1 MWIFNPLDLS
11 LSKKKCYTFLLKSI
25 KIVILKPTPEFCI
38 LTTLFSLPP
47 PLENEFSSNYTRFI
61 RINFQLQ
68 EKILIDCSN
77 SQLASGILEVEEY
90 IERMKAAKEDLESL
104 RSFKYENYGI
114 ECDNINLKQS
124 SSVIT
129 LNFGSTREWNK

>member
-1 MWIFNPLDLS
+1 M
-11 LSKKKCYTFLLKSI
+11 
-25 KIVILKPTPEFCI
+25 
-38 LTTLFSLPP
+38 
-47 PLENEFSSNYTRFI
+47 
-61 RINFQLQ
+61 Q
-68 EKILIDCSN
+68 EKTLIDCSN
-77 SQLASGILEVEEY
+77 SQLASGILEVEEF

-114 ECDNINLKQS
+114 ECDNINLKQP